1 MHLTLC
7 SIAKVGATTTIFTAR
22 DAAGNTA
29 RFNLTTVVLDTLA
42 PTIAYQSNYETA
54 SNSPTLVVEW
64 VEASLTA
71 GYTLGQFTVTE
82 QPSMQQISLATKP
95 SHAVNRGMG
104 LLSTCLLLA

>member
-42 PTIAYQSNYETA
+42 PTIAYQSNYEMA
-54 SNSPTLVVEW
+54 SSSPTLVVER
-64 VEASLTA
+64 VEASLTE
-71 GYTLGQFTVTE
+71 GYSLGQFAVTE
-82 QPSMQQISLATKP
+82 QPSKQKISLTTEP
-95 SHAVNRGMG
+95 SHTVNRRKG
-104 LLSTCLLLA
+104 LLLACLLLA